1 VSEQQYRADDAFDAR
16 MHDPAFARAYDV
28 WLMVLAQRAAEIELA
43 RSGLRPHRP
52 RRSRVR
58 PKTIPGQPVVPRTA

>member
-1 VSEQQYRADDAFDAR
+1 VSEQHRADEPFDAR
-16 MHDPAFARAYDV
+16 MRDPAFARAYDI

-52 RRSRVR
+52 RRSRAR
-58 PKTIPGQPVVPRTA
+58 AKTKPGHPVVPRTA